1 MILTALKYLLADT
14 MIDIVF
20 DHLDNI
26 TTPVDISHRF
36 DPDWLYEPVI
46 LTLTSGRVIVGA
58 LTAQGATGF
67 VVTYR
72 SDTDDELTVQ
82 HIPFDQ
88 IDDIDFFLGDDDE

>member
-36 DPDWLYEPVI
+36 DPDWLYEPVMI
-46 LTLTSGRVIVGA
+46 TLTNGRTIVGA
-58 LTAQGATGF
+58 LTALAPDGF
-67 VVTYR
+67 IMTYR
-72 SDTDDELTVQ
+72 SDQENDLVVQ